1 MTAEATTAATAT
13 ETHGRLRI
21 RLTPDG
27 AATVERIT
35 AESSVVMTLG
45 RAQGGRSSAK
55 FKVADTIDVSAFPAM
70 LDVFA
75 KAANLDIN
83 VEFTAT
89 RLSSSHVVLEDTAL
103 AIGSGI
109 FEMLRDRMNATGI
122 NGAGSSLRTREDF
135 ETATVSA
142 AVSVEGRKYVKV
154 VSAESG
160 DAFRWKHV
168 MGGHAF
174 GGVRTE
180 DIDDF
185 IDALAGGMRASFFLH
200 ERRPHTSPEEFW
212 PLAIDA
218 LGRAISEAFDVNAAR
233 KGLPPGVKATLI

>member
-1 MTAEATTAATAT
+1 MAENATSDAT

-21 RLTPDG
+21 RLAPDG
-27 AATVERIT
+27 SATVERVT
-35 AESSVVMTLG
+35 AESHVRITLV
-45 RAQGGRSSAK
+45 RAQGGGCNAT
-55 FKVADTIDVSAFPAM
+55 FNVADSIDVSAFPNMLAM
-70 LDVFA
+70 FS
-75 KAANLDIN
+75 KAANLD
-83 VEFTAT
+83 VSVDFSAT

-109 FEMLRDRMNATGI
+109 FEMLRERMNATGV
-122 NGAGSSLRTREDF
+122 NGAGSSLRTRDDF
-135 ETATVSA
+135 ERASVSA

-154 VSAESG
+154 VPAESN
-160 DAFRWKHV
+160 DAFRWKHAL
-168 MGGHAF
+168 GGFAF

-185 IDALAGGMRASFFLH
+185 IDALAGGMRASFFLL
-200 ERRPHTSPEEFW
+200 ERRPHASPEEFW

-218 LGRAISEAFDVNAAR
+218 LGRAISEAFEVNSAR